1 LEKELHLQTDC
12 MSLVLVQ
19 RKKPDGSVRL
29 SYCGGE
35 LLALM
40 FADISSGFQL

>member
-1 LEKELHLQTDC
+1 LVNGADRAAG
-12 MSLVLVQ
+12 VLVQ
-19 RKKPDGSVRL
+19 RKKPDGSMRL

-40 FADISSGFQL
+40 FADFSSGFQL

>member
-1 LEKELHLQTDC
+1 MNDTTRIKHY
-12 MSLVLVQ
+12 VLVQ

-40 FADISSGFQL
+40 FADFSSGFQL